1 MSADDGDSANN
12 GSDKAGEEIGELVDD
27 QPGDRPNDAP
37 EPANVAASA
46 RADAPAS
53 EATRPMNT
61 VGVKLHPTGRTYE
74 LDAGSLSLRRGQQV
88 VVQSERGGNEIGTVA
103 VPSASRPVAGRLP
116 RVIRIADARDLER
129 LEANRR
135 RAAEAL
141 AFGRERVRA
150 RKLPVKMFRA
160 ELHQGGRATFYFASE
175 NRIDFRELVR
185 DLSSELR
192 LRVELRQVG
201 VRDEAKMVGGIGSC
215 GLELCCTT
223 FLPRFAPVSIKMA
236 KHQNLVLNPAKVSGQ
251 CGRLKCCLVYEEA
264 NYVEASK
271 LLPKVGKRVSTPEG
285 EGRVGDLDVLHGR
298 VRVYFQD
305 HPPQVFAADQVR
317 MLTPPGG
324 APAHHEPDPHP
335 DTNDEP
341 PPGVPHD

>member
-1 MSADDGDSANN
+1 MSGDGN
-12 GSDKAGEEIGELVDD
+12 GDGNGNDGGDAGGGHGEVRGGEELGAAGREA
-27 QPGDRPNDAP
+27 PRGGGARPI
-37 EPANVAASA
+37 
-46 RADAPAS
+46 
-53 EATRPMNT
+53 NT
-61 VGVKLHPTGRTYE
+61 AGVKLHPTGRTYE
-74 LDAGSLSLRRGQQV
+74 VDAGPLALRHGQRV
-88 VVQSERGGNEIGTVA
+88 VIQSERGTEIGTVA
-103 VPSASRPVAGRLP
+103 VASALRPVAGRLP
-116 RVIRIADARDLER
+116 RVVRVADQRDLER

-135 RAAEAL
+135 RAADAL

-160 ELHQGGRATFYFASE
+160 ELHQNGKATFYFASE
-175 NRIDFRELVR
+175 NRIDFRDLVR

-305 HPPQVFAADQVR
+305 QPPQVFAADQVR
-317 MLTPPGG
+317 ALTPPGG
-324 APAHHEPDPHP
+324 GHAPPEPDPG
-335 DTNDEP
+335 DEP
-341 PPGVPHD
+341 PPGLPHD